1 MGRRARQF
9 PLQEVTNSPMMSR
22 THLISFADQ
31 ALFSVSNFVLSV
43 GLVRVFNETEYAG
56 YGIALSIALFI
67 QSVQRGFNIQ
77 ILLLDAERFAGKA
90 KDFLGGHI
98 IILGAA
104 LSIPLLAYVYL
115 RAAGAPTLTADIA
128 AATVASV
135 AIYFQ
140 VDVNRIFLIKRGHQV
155 WSLAASALLSSG
167 YALVIA
173 LGYTKAITFQEGM
186 LGLAALFVVISAAIA
201 WAGIWPDFGRGW
213 RELVRDLRA
222 VMAWTTVGTLASG
235 AYSHLP
241 VFILG
246 AVQAPIYTAGY
257 VATRNLLQPLQV
269 LVRGLD
275 IADKHVFSSRADQ
288 KDLRGGIQWPILRNI
303 LASALYAMPIYALA
317 EVLLTLVYGEKFSA
331 FAPALQFWILVFVVV
346 APILPLESMI
356 YERRNAKTYSIGII
370 TCGIVTAAAAY
381 PLIHAWNV
389 MGAIA
394 VSLLGY
400 SLHLIV
406 AGFVAWRSQKLFL
419 QRHAETAL
427 RRLGRDIEVGRMS

>member
-1 MGRRARQF
+1 
-9 PLQEVTNSPMMSR
+9 MMSR

-31 ALFSVSNFVLSV
+31 ALFSVSNFALSV

-56 YGIALSIALFI
+56 YGIALSIALLV

-90 KDFLGGHI
+90 NDFLGGHI
-98 IILGAA
+98 IILGVA
-104 LSIPLLAYVYL
+104 LSIPILVYACL
-115 RAAGAPTLTADIA
+115 RIAGAPMLTSDIA

-140 VDVNRIFLIKRGHQV
+140 VDVNRIFLLKRGRQV
-155 WSLAASALLSSG
+155 WSLAGSALLSVG
-167 YALVIA
+167 YALVIF
-173 LGYTKAITFQEGM
+173 LGHLKAITFQEGM

-201 WAGIWPDFGRGW
+201 WAGIWPDFRRGW
-213 RELVRDLRA
+213 QELVKDLRA
-222 VMAWTTVGTLASG
+222 VMAWTTIGTLVSG

-246 AVQAPIYTAGY
+246 AFQAPIYTAGY

-275 IADKHVFSSRADQ
+275 IADKHVFSSRSDQ
-288 KDLRGGIQWPILRNI
+288 KDLRSGVLWPILRNI
-303 LASALYAMPIYALA
+303 LASVLYAMPVYALA
-317 EVLLTLVYGEKFSA
+317 EVLLTQVYGQRFA
-331 FAPALQFWILVFVVV
+331 DFAPALQFWILVFVVV

-356 YERRNAKTYSIGII
+356 YERRNVKAYSIGII
-370 TCGIVTAAAAY
+370 ICGILTAAAIY
-381 PLIHAWNV
+381 PLVLEWNV

-394 VSLLGY
+394 GSLLGY

-406 AGFVAWRSQKLFL
+406 ASFVAWRGQKISLL
-419 QRHAETAL
+419 GSRKHAGTVP
-427 RRLGRDIEVGRMS
+427 RQLGRDIEVRRVS